1 MQEGHFYYLS
11 DQYFVD
17 FPDPFLMK
25 NKEVING
32 QPHNRPCFYAFKD
45 TITGLYWMI
54 PFSSQVGKFRGIYN
68 KKVKKYKYCNTIRF
82 GYVLGH
88 EKAFL
93 IQNMCPVT
101 DKYILNKYI
110 DASQAPVQ
118 IDNILAKNLV
128 SDAKRVLL
136 LQRKGTKLIFPD
148 VLKIEAALLSQIH
161 NNKDTAEK

>member
-11 DQYFVD
+11 DQYFAD

-45 TITGLYWMI
+45 IDTGLYWMI
-54 PFSSQVGKFRGIYN
+54 PFSSQVEKFKDVYN
-68 KKVKKYKYCNTIRF
+68 KKVKKYKYCNTIKF
-82 GYVLGH
+82 GRVLGR

-93 IQNMCPVT
+93 IQNMCPIT
-101 DKYILNKYI
+101 DKYILNKYL
-110 DASQAPVQ
+110 DATSQAPVQ
-118 IDNILAKNLV
+118 IDNVFAKKLI

-136 LQRKGTKLIFPD
+136 LQRQGKKLIFPD
-148 VLKIEAALLSQIH
+148 VLKIEAMLLG
-161 NNKDTAEK
+161 